1 MAKLIRIDKYTNDR
15 KIPTIPKNATYRYI
29 AIFEDNDDIIQLTQY
44 SKYGFDIDTNKTTL
58 IYYEGDTMPELEL
71 EEATEADFNEQDHP
85 RDEDGKFADK
95 GSGTK
100 ISEFKETIKK
110 RIEPK
115 KEVQTI
121 QKDISDNTQNM
132 VWKAIDN
139 LGIRD
144 KIQDVA
150 MQGSFEKGTD
160 LPSSGS
166 DLDLF
171 VVFKTDIPEEERN
184 VLGLKIGNMVL
195 NKENAIQNGWGN
207 FKAEDITATGKY
219 REAYFNHKGQQLEI
233 QIVPTRHL
241 TLDQIKSKEYNGQP
255 IKIGMERTPHQ
266 TAFMKKALKG
276 KEHEVRILKQFMKD
290 TGLYDS
296 SMKSQGFSGYSA
308 EVLIHNKGSFE
319 DTLNFFANMKKGDI
333 VGGEKGHE
341 GNVFSLIDPID
352 PNRDLIS
359 AFSPLKIG
367 RTIKTAKYFM
377 EHGEPPKRSEPVS
390 MQSVGITF
398 KPSDTNADTI
408 AGQIRKTQKS
418 LKTQL
423 EMMGFEVPSKTEV
436 IIQDPNPE
444 NRFIVDVDRIN
455 NTDQDRKTGEMTIN
469 LGITNMTINEDF
481 PTVKDISKM
490 PKNTVDS
497 IIDGLKK
504 GNRRFTIS
512 DDGTH
517 ITSWNKRKYTNAK
530 DAVEYLVNNVGDIK
544 KSNIAL
550 DMKDKSK
557 INVGMSKFENLI

>member
-1 MAKLIRIDKYTNDR
+1 
-15 KIPTIPKNATYRYI
+15 
-29 AIFEDNDDIIQLTQY
+29 
-44 SKYGFDIDTNKTTL
+44 
-58 IYYEGDTMPELEL
+58 
-71 EEATEADFNEQDHP
+71 
-85 RDEDGKFADK
+85 
-95 GSGTK
+95 
-100 ISEFKETIKK
+100 
-110 RIEPK
+110 
-115 KEVQTI
+115 
-121 QKDISDNTQNM
+121 M
-132 VWKAIDN
+132 VWKAIDD
-139 LGIRD
+139 LGIRN

-171 VVFKTDIPEEERN
+171 VIFKTNISEEERN
-184 VLGLKIGNMVL
+184 MLGLKVGNMVL
-195 NKENAIQNGWGN
+195 NKENAMNNGWGN

-219 REAYFNHKGQQLEI
+219 RESHFNHKGLQLEI

-241 TLDQIKSKEYNGQP
+241 TLDQIKNRELNGQS
-255 IKIGMERTPHQ
+255 INIGMERTPHQ

-276 KEHEVRILKQFMKD
+276 KEHEVRMLKQFMKD

-319 DTLNFFANMKKGDI
+319 DTLHFFANMKKGDI
-333 VGGEKGHE
+333 IGGEKGHE

-377 EHGEPPKRSEPVS
+377 EHGEPPIKSEPIT

-398 KPSDTNADTI
+398 KPSDTNEDMI

-423 EMMGFEVPSKTEV
+423 EMMGFEIPSKTEV
-436 IIQDPNPE
+436 IIPAPE
-444 NRFIVDVDRIN
+444 PKDRFIVDVDRIN
-455 NTDQDRKTGEMTIN
+455 NTNLDKQTGEITIN

-481 PTVKDISKM
+481 PTVKDVSNMSKG
-490 PKNTVDS
+490 TIDS

-504 GNRRFTIS
+504 GNRKFTIS
-512 DDGTH
+512 NDGTH
-517 ITSWNKRKYTNAK
+517 ITSWNKRKYTNAR
-530 DAVEYLVNNVGDIK
+530 DAVNYLVNNVGDIK
-544 KSNIAL
+544 KSNIAN

-557 INVGMSKFENLI
+557 ISLGISKFENLI